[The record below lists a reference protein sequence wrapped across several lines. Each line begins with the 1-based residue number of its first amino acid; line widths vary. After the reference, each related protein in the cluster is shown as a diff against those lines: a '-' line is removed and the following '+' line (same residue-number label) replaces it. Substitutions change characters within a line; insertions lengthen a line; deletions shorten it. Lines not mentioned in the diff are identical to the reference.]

1 MLFTSPIF
9 LFMFLPLTLLLYF
22 IAKDKYK
29 NAILLLAS
37 LIFYSWG
44 GAKYLILVLILIVIN
59 YFSGI
64 FIDKAK
70 DKRRKKL
77 LFIATVLINLG
88 TLGYFKYFD
97 FFIANIIKILGI
109 ININIANNIHLLNIA
124 LPIGISF
131 FTFQILS
138 YVIDVYKGKIEV
150 QKNIINFGLYVML
163 FPQLIAGPIV
173 RYIDVDKQI
182 SERTVTVDKFYAGA
196 KRFMIGFSKKI
207 LLSNMSG
214 AIADAIFTSAEYNT
228 NMLVAWVG
236 VICYALQIYHDFS
249 GYSDMAIGLGKIFG
263 FDFLE
268 NFDYPYI
275 SKSIKEFWRRWHI
288 SLSTWFRDYVYIPL
302 GGNRN
307 GKFKTYRNLMIVFLI
322 TGFWHGAS
330 WNFVIWGLFYGVF
343 LILERGKF
351 GEILQKL
358 PTFIQRIYTLVIV
371 LIAWVFFRAAG
382 LKSAIAYLQGMFS
395 FNFQDTYLL
404 LLKLFDRE
412 KIVFIIL
419 AMIFATP
426 VLKKLLNKLKENSKV
441 SISIITEIMEYT
453 VLIIIFI
460 ISISYMTGSAYNP
473 FIYFRF

>member
-1 MLFTSPIF
+1 MLFTTPIF

-29 NAILLLAS
+29 NAILFLAS

-44 GAKYLILVLILIVIN
+44 GAKYLILILILILIN

-64 FIDKAK
+64 LIDKNENK
-70 DKRRKKL
+70 KRKKII
-77 LFIATVLINLG
+77 FITTILINLG

-97 FFIANIIKILGI
+97 FFIANIIKILEI
-109 ININIANNIHLLNIA
+109 MNIGIANNIHLLNIT

-138 YVIDVYKGKIEV
+138 YIIDVYKGKIKV

-182 SERTVTVDKFYAGA
+182 NERTVTIDKFYAGA

-207 LLSNMSG
+207 LLSNMAG
-214 AIADAIFTSAEYNT
+214 AIADAVFASAEYNT

-330 WNFVIWGLFYGVF
+330 WNFVIWGLFYGIF

-371 LIAWVFFRAAG
+371 LIAWVFFRADG
-382 LKSAIAYLQGMFS
+382 LTNAIAYLQGMFS

-426 VLKKLLNKLKENSKV
+426 VLKKLLNKLKENSKAT
-441 SISIITEIMEYT
+441 ISITIETMEYT
-453 VLIIIFI
+453 ALIIVFI
-460 ISISYMTGSAYNP
+460 ISISYMTGSTYNP